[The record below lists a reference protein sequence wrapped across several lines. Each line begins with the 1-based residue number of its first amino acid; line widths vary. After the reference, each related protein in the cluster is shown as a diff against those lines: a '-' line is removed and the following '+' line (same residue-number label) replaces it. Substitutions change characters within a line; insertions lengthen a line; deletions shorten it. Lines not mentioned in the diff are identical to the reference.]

1 MSGKQKKRLLY
12 KRFIRLHGSLFLCVK
27 LILIFG
33 VRKECVVITKDG
45 DLTEDCIACG

>member
-1 MSGKQKKRLLY
+1 MSGKQKRKTAMQKAHLIAWQ
-12 KRFIRLHGSLFLCVK
+12 FSLCVK